1 MKLVANFFLIIS
13 YLSFNA
19 QSLKEIE
26 NKLIHQLEFVHY
38 EKDKKKALS
47 INEDFKDLLEQSL
60 KNKELF
66 NYNFD
71 SLSKFMSTV
80 KSPDNY
86 FRLFNWNIELDNQK
100 QHYDCWIVFN
110 DNTIIKLNDNERHIP
125 NLEFTSLNNNN
136 WFGALYFDIIPVKK
150 KNKTIYTLLGWDGN
164 DMFSNKK
171 VIESMTINKKN
182 KIQFGNSIFK
192 YPDGK
197 TKKRVIFQYNKK
209 SYMSLKH
216 KRIRKENYIVFDHL
230 TPTSPHL
237 KDFPDWYVTDL
248 SFDAFKWDENK
259 WIYINDFD
267 AKSLK
272 ILRKPFNDPTKN

>member
-1 MKLVANFFLIIS
+1 MKLVFKILIALFVSTNILLADEFKIFDFTEAE
-13 YLSFNA
+13 LS
-19 QSLKEIE
+19 E
-26 NKLIHQLEFVHY
+26 LEVR
-38 EKDKKKALS
+38 K
-47 INEDFKDLLEQSL
+47 
-60 KNKELF
+60 
-66 NYNFD
+66 
-71 SLSKFMSTV
+71 V
-80 KSPDNY
+80 
-86 FRLFNWNIELDNQK
+86 R
-100 QHYDCWIVFN
+100 
-110 DNTIIKLNDNERHIP
+110 
-125 NLEFTSLNNNN
+125 
-136 WFGALYFDIIPVKK
+136 GA